1 MEGNIFDLIKSIFKK
16 FSTVNG
22 KLFKVNGNETRVP
35 TITTTFNTLL
45 EALADVIREIKGIKV
60 ERKK

>member
-1 MEGNIFDLIKSIFKK
+1 MEGNIFHLIKSIFKK

-35 TITTTFNTLL
+35 TIITTFNTLL
-45 EALADVIREIKGIKV
+45 EALADVIRETKGIKM